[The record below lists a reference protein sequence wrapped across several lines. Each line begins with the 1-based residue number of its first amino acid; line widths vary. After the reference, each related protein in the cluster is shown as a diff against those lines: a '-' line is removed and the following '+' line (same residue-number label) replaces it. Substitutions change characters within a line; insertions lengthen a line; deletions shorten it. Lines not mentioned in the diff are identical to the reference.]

1 MDAVARTTA
10 PPADRTRD
18 AARAILD
25 TAPAVMR
32 AIRTQM
38 RAGRPAGVSVPQFR
52 ALLYIRR
59 RPGTDLTDVAEH
71 LGTSLASASELVAR
85 LVRQGL
91 VERSVDPASRRRMRL
106 SLTPSGAGQLDAA
119 EEATLA
125 WLARRLE
132 GADRDRL
139 EAIEAALA
147 DLGGLLLDRPADDA
161 TLGGRGTAPG

>member
-1 MDAVARTTA
+1 MTRTTA
-10 PPADRTRD
+10 PRAGRSRS

-25 TAPAVMR
+25 TAPGFMR

-59 RPGTDLTDVAEH
+59 RPGTDLSDVAEH
-71 LGTSLASASELVAR
+71 LGTSLPAASELVAR

-91 VERSVDPASRRRMRL
+91 VERSIDPASRRRMRL
-106 SLTPSGAGQLDAA
+106 SLSPSGAGQLDEA
-119 EEATLA
+119 EEATVA
-125 WLARRLE
+125 WLAERLE
-132 GADRDRL
+132 GTDPDRL

-147 DLGGLLLDRPADDA
+147 DLGELILDGPADRA
-161 TLGGRGTAPG
+161 SIASGR